1 METVFA
7 TIRDSIMRQVI
18 LKFVVVHIGG
28 AEGRFDRIVVGPD
41 GYEKNQEEREQPEEF
56 IESTQ

>member
-1 METVFA
+1 
-7 TIRDSIMRQVI
+7 MRQVI
-18 LKFVVVHIGG
+18 LKFVVVHIGV

-41 GYEKNQEEREQPEEF
+41 GYEKNQEEREHPKEF